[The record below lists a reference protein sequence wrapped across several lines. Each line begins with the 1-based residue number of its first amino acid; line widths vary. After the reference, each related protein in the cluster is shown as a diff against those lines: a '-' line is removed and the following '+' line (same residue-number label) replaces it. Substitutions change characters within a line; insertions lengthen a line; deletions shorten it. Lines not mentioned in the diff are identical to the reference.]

1 MNNADFQAQSNVVRR
16 RAIESRELGAV
27 SRLTAFHTKRA
38 LGLVRDGR
46 VYDLGLERFKGMPL
60 PPMHPP
66 MEVVG
71 YRSPR
76 GLRTEGDQDW
86 INNESNEARLAF
98 NSEVVFMCLHTGTHL
113 DSLAHITL
121 GEDSHWYGG
130 FTADKDLGDF
140 GPLKSDTSTMA
151 PIVTRGVLLDVAKA
165 KGVDVLTA
173 HEAITAADLELT
185 AKLQGTPIE
194 DGDVVLVRTGYLSSW
209 PDRVLLTQHE
219 GAGIDLSAAQW
230 LAERGCVVVGSDTE
244 TVEQVPPAM
253 PGNPHPV
260 HSFLLVEKG
269 ILLLELADLEG
280 LAKDGIHVFAFI
292 CLPVKIRGG
301 TGALVDPIAVA

>member
-1 MNNADFQAQSNVVRR
+1 MSNADPQTQSNVVRR
-16 RAIESRELGAV
+16 RVVESRELGAV
-27 SRLTAFHTKRA
+27 SRLTALHTKRA
-38 LGLVRDGR
+38 LGLVQAGR

-66 MEVVG
+66 MEVIG

-76 GLRTEGDQDW
+76 GLRTQGDQDW
-86 INNESNEARLAF
+86 INSESNEARLAF
-98 NSEVVFMCLHTGTHL
+98 NSELVIMCLHTGTHL

-121 GEDSHWYGG
+121 GDDAHWFGG

-151 PIVTRGVLLDVAKA
+151 PIVTRGVMLDVAKA
-165 KGVDVLTA
+165 RGVDALDA
-173 HEAITAADLELT
+173 HEAITAGELELT

-194 DGDVVLVRTGYLSSW
+194 DGDVVLVRTGYLASW
-209 PDRVLLTQHE
+209 PDRVQLARHE
-219 GAGIDLSAAQW
+219 GAGIDLSAAHW
-230 LAERGCVVVGSDTE
+230 LAERGCVLVGSDTE

-280 LAKDGIHVFAFI
+280 LAKDGIHEFAFI

-301 TGALVDPIAVA
+301 TGALVDPIAIA

>member
-1 MNNADFQAQSNVVRR
+1 MSTPDSMAKSNVVRR
-16 RAIESRELGAV
+16 RVVEPIELGAV
-27 SRLTAFHTKRA
+27 SRLTASHTKRA
-38 LGLVRDGR
+38 LGLVQSGR

-66 MEVVG
+66 MEVIG

-76 GLRTEGDQDW
+76 GLRAQGDQDW
-86 INNESNEARLAF
+86 INNESNEAKLAF
-98 NSEVVFMCLHTGTHL
+98 NSELVIMCLHTGTHL

-121 GEDSHWYGG
+121 GEDAHWHGG

-140 GPLKSDTSTMA
+140 GPLKSDTSTMS
-151 PIVTRGVLLDVAKA
+151 PIVTRGVMLDVAKA
-165 KGVDVLTA
+165 KGVDALDA
-173 HEAITAADLELT
+173 HEAITAGDLELT

-194 DGDVVLVRTGYLSSW
+194 DGDVVLVRTGYLASW
-209 PDRVLLTQHE
+209 PDRTQLAKHD
-219 GAGIDLSAAQW
+219 GAGIDLSAARW
-230 LAERGCVVVGSDTE
+230 LVERGCVLVGSDTE

-301 TGALVDPIAVA
+301 TGALVDPIAIA